1 MEEKSNIV
9 CGRNP
14 VAEALRG
21 NRTVEKIYV
30 LRGPREGSIIKI
42 CAMAR
47 QKGIPVL
54 EADRR
59 KLESICRSDSHQG
72 VVAFVTDFAYS
83 SVEEILS
90 SAKAEGET
98 PFILVIDGITDPHNL
113 GAVIRTAN
121 ACGIHGVILPK
132 RNTCGLTSVV
142 FKAAAGACEFVKIAR
157 VSNIA
162 TTLKTL
168 KENNIWIYAADGAS
182 PRAESLYQTDLKGPC
197 AVVLGDEGKGIS
209 RIVSEESDFIVK
221 IPMLGEISSL
231 NLSVAG
237 GVILYE
243 ILRQRGE

>member
-1 MEEKSNIV
+1 M
-9 CGRNP
+9 
-14 VAEALRG
+14 
-21 NRTVEKIYV
+21 
-30 LRGPREGSIIKI
+30 
-42 CAMAR
+42 
-47 QKGIPVL
+47 
-54 EADRR
+54 
-59 KLESICRSDSHQG
+59 
-72 VVAFVTDFAYS
+72 
-83 SVEEILS
+83 
-90 SAKAEGET
+90 
-98 PFILVIDGITDPHNL
+98 IDGITDPHNL

>member
-47 QKGIPVL
+47 QKGIPVI

-121 ACGIHGVILPK
+121 LAGAHGVIIPK
-132 RNTCGLTSVV
+132 RRAAGLTATVAKTSAGALNYTPVAKVTNLKKTMDDLKAKGLWFVCADMGGEQMYRLNLTGPIGLVVGSEGEGVSRLVKENCDFTAGIPMKGEIGSLNASV
-142 FKAAAGACEFVKIAR
+142 AAG
-157 VSNIA
+157 
-162 TTLKTL
+162 
-168 KENNIWIYAADGAS
+168 
-182 PRAESLYQTDLKGPC
+182 
-197 AVVLGDEGKGIS
+197 VL
-209 RIVSEESDFIVK
+209 
-221 IPMLGEISSL
+221 
-231 NLSVAG
+231 A
-237 GVILYE
+237 YE
-243 ILRQRGE
+243 IVRQRLFWKP